1 MSKNRSNA
9 VRKDETAHNEPAAE
23 TKAPKVEVKSV
34 EVPPASPET
43 AAQVATVTETPE
55 QLIAK
60 YGNKSNAI
68 RAMAAS
74 GMKCG
79 PISKALG
86 IRYQHARNVL
96 NQPLKRVIKEER
108 EAAKAE
114 TKKTTPVTA

>member
-9 VRKDETAHNEPAAE
+9 VLKTEAAPVTE
-23 TKAPKVEVKSV
+23 APVAEVKSV
-34 EVPPASPET
+34 EVPAPAAT
-43 AAQVATVTETPE
+43 IRDAAAAAPAPQVTETAE

-68 RAMAAS
+68 RAMAAE
-74 GMKCG
+74 GLKCG

-108 EAAKAE
+108 DAAKVE
-114 TKKTTPVTA
+114 TKEPAGETA